1 MNILQYV
8 RRNLGITGL
17 ENTSKQGRQFDQNIE
32 NLEERFNEDCKAVN
46 QGKGI
51 MELINEQE
59 IESPVIEFKNL
70 S

>member
-17 ENTSKQGRQFDQNIE
+17 DNTSKQGRQFDQNIE

-46 QGKGI
+46 LGKGI
-51 MELINEQE
+51 MELINE
-59 IESPVIEFKNL
+59 
-70 S
+70 